1 MQQPPNPY
9 PQYPQFQQQPQQ
21 PNFTQPQTY
30 YPLQQ
35 KWQQSNPLPPQ
46 QQQWYQPDYTQPPT
60 YNPPQQPPI
69 QRPKRNRVVLWV
81 SGGIICVVPTV
92 LVVVGSVLIGYSF
105 FFSPSHSV
113 ETIFTSTQYP
123 TLHTE
128 YSGTITDPPVTSNV
142 SVTTS
147 PMALIIASN
156 DNQGNISGRV
166 GILLAPNGGDP
177 FIGTLRVDGTITF
190 TATPLF
196 IGVFTIFT
204 GKVNGDGSIRGT
216 TINIYQPASWTLFPV
231 KGQ

>member
-9 PQYPQFQQQPQQ
+9 PQYPQFQQQPQQQ

-35 KWQQSNPLPPQ
+35 KWQQSN
-46 QQQWYQPDYTQPPT
+46 T
-60 YNPPQQPPI
+60 
-69 QRPKRNRVVLWV
+69 
-81 SGGIICVVPTV
+81 
-92 LVVVGSVLIGYSF
+92 
-105 FFSPSHSV
+105 H
-113 ETIFTSTQYP
+113 
-123 TLHTE
+123 
-128 YSGTITDPPVTSNV
+128 PPVTSNV

-166 GILLAPNGGDP
+166 GILLAPNGVDP

-231 KGQ
+231 KG